1 MGHLQSDPN
10 YLFISYFAGFGAVAA
25 VLGARRSSIASGVF
39 ALTMFALALWE
50 LSFAFVPVRE
60 WIRVDLLVT
69 VPYSLVGLAVVAV
82 KSRRPAAK

>member
-1 MGHLQSDPN
+1 
-10 YLFISYFAGFGAVAA
+10 
-25 VLGARRSSIASGVF
+25 
-39 ALTMFALALWE
+39 MFALALWE